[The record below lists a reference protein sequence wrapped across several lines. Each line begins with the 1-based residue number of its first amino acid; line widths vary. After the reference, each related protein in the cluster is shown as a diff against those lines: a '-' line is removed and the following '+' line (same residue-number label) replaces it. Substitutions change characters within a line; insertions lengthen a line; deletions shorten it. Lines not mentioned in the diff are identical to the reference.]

1 MISYVIFIRIL
12 SQEYINIDNIKDAQI
27 IINELIV
34 EYEYLYEVKS
44 MSSNVHG
51 HLHLPQQVLDF
62 GPLQKT
68 SAYIFE
74 NMFKMTMNKYFGTR
88 NFEGQVA
95 NNLQI
100 SKIIKSDIID
110 LKKKSNSQIN
120 FFINKHFSMN
130 NLQVQ
135 DILFRP
141 QTKKLKY
148 FKEYEI
154 VLFKKFKF
162 ETDCLIEYSHR
173 AMIN

>member
-12 SQEYINIDNIKDAQI
+12 SQEYINIDDIKDAQI

-110 LKKKSNSQIN
+110 LKKN
-120 FFINKHFSMN
+120 
-130 NLQVQ
+130 
-135 DILFRP
+135 
-141 QTKKLKY
+141 QTRKLI
-148 FKEYEI
+148 FLLTNI
-154 VLFKKFKF
+154 FL
-162 ETDCLIEYSHR
+162 
-173 AMIN
+173 